1 MFVSRN
7 ACFFS
12 QVSAASTVAMALTD
26 SDADAPLSDSGGFL
40 VIHSWTSG
48 NFSALHQSSPSCAN
62 KVFATIYV
70 YCVNILIYFRVFVY
84 WCKLNVQFA
93 SCYLCSLCVSS
104 LDSFDTI
111 QFNDSVVV
119 CKGNQFLFEAT
130 KKTSVESSK
139 PNFCVWVHVQ
149 VVGPKER
156 LCLSNVVTVNLLVN
170 LVNVVTLWKKN

>member
-1 MFVSRN
+1 MNFWEFFGTSPKFSKLCKQGVCHYICVLCKYSYIFLFV
-7 ACFFS
+7 F
-12 QVSAASTVAMALTD
+12 
-26 SDADAPLSDSGGFL
+26 G
-40 VIHSWTSG
+40 
-48 NFSALHQSSPSCAN
+48 
-62 KVFATIYV
+62 
-70 YCVNILIYFRVFVY
+70 
-84 WCKLNVQFA
+84 CKLNIQFA

-119 CKGNQFLFEAT
+119 CKGNKFLFEAT

-156 LCLSNVVTVNLLVN
+156 LCLSNVVTVNLFFN